1 MNAGSPGLPR
11 KQRRAD
17 PAGRQQCR
25 TNSEGGVAKTSID
38 DQRAALEDECARLRA
53 ECAEL
58 DQQLSTAKARIRTLE
73 DTQKDVINRIDWVL
87 DSIHNLVDS

>member
-1 MNAGSPGLPR
+1 
-11 KQRRAD
+11 
-17 PAGRQQCR
+17 
-25 TNSEGGVAKTSID
+25 VAKTSID

-53 ECAEL
+53 ECAGL

-73 DTQKDVINRIDWVL
+73 DTQKDVVNRIDWVL